1 MEVKAEKSLKLN
13 QEPAVIWKCMI
24 DPSFMVKS
32 VPGAELTEQIDE
44 RNFKGKIS
52 VKIGPVTTNFNGEAE
67 FTKLEEADYELTME
81 GKGLDTSGKGGAN
94 MTMNIKL
101 STLEDGGTEM
111 QSSMSLSITGRL
123 AQFGARMIVDPD
135 TGLVGTVGGGCG
147 EAEVIEAAYRV
158 IETGKAQ
165 RVNVD
170 LTDDLVSWSPAVCGG
185 VMDIFVEPVSP
196 ERS

>member
-1 MEVKAEKSLKLN
+1 MEVKAEKNLKLN
-13 QEPAVIWKCMI
+13 QDPDMIWKCMI

-32 VPGAELTEQIDE
+32 VPGAELTEQLDE

-52 VKIGPVTTNFNGEAE
+52 IKIGPVTAKFNGEAE

-101 STLEDGGTEM
+101 SALEEGGTEM

-123 AQFGARMIVDPD
+123 AQFGARMIVAVNNKMFDQWATSFTELLNEQTSSKDSEENSNNQPD
-135 TGLVGTVGGGCG
+135 NGNVAEPTPVKALPLAWAAIKGLLGS
-147 EAEVIEAAYRV
+147 
-158 IETGKAQ
+158 K
-165 RVNVD
+165 
-170 LTDDLVSWSPAVCGG
+170 
-185 VMDIFVEPVSP
+185 
-196 ERS
+196 

>member
-1 MEVKAEKSLKLN
+1 MEVKAEKNLKLN
-13 QEPAVIWKCMI
+13 QDPDMIWKCMI

-32 VPGAELTEQIDE
+32 VPGAELTEQLDE

-52 VKIGPVTTNFNGEAE
+52 IKIGPVTAKFNGEAE

-101 STLEDGGTEM
+101 STLEEGGTEM

-123 AQFGARMIVDPD
+123 AQFGARMIVAVNNKMFDQWATSFTELLNEQTSSKDSEEKSNNQPD
-135 TGLVGTVGGGCG
+135 N
-147 EAEVIEAAYRV
+147 
-158 IETGKAQ
+158 
-165 RVNVD
+165 VNVAEQ
-170 LTDDLVSWSPAVCGG
+170 T
-185 VMDIFVEPVSP
+185 PVKALPLAWAAIKGLFGSK
-196 ERS
+196 

>member
-1 MEVKAEKSLKLN
+1 MEVKAEKSIKLN
-13 QEPAVIWKCMI
+13 QDPDMIWKCMI

-32 VPGAELTEQIDE
+32 VPGAELTEQLDE

-52 VKIGPVTTNFNGEAE
+52 IKIGPVTTKFNGEAE

-101 STLEDGGTEM
+101 STLEEGGTEM

-123 AQFGARMIVDPD
+123 AQFGARMIVAVNNKMFDQWATSFTELLNEQTSSKDSEENSNNQPD
-135 TGLVGTVGGGCG
+135 NGNVAEPTPVKALPLACAAIKGLLGS
-147 EAEVIEAAYRV
+147 
-158 IETGKAQ
+158 K
-165 RVNVD
+165 
-170 LTDDLVSWSPAVCGG
+170 
-185 VMDIFVEPVSP
+185 
-196 ERS
+196 

>member
-1 MEVKAEKSLKLN
+1 MEVKAEKNLKLN
-13 QEPAVIWKCMI
+13 QDPDKIWKCMI

-32 VPGAELTEQIDE
+32 VPGAELTEQLDE

-52 VKIGPVTTNFNGEAE
+52 IKIGPVTAKFNGEAE

-101 STLEDGGTEM
+101 STLEEGGTEM

-123 AQFGARMIVDPD
+123 AQFGARMIVAVNNKMFDQWATSFTELLNEQTSSKDSEEKSNNQPD
-135 TGLVGTVGGGCG
+135 NGNVAEPTPVKALPLAWAAIKGLIGS
-147 EAEVIEAAYRV
+147 
-158 IETGKAQ
+158 K
-165 RVNVD
+165 
-170 LTDDLVSWSPAVCGG
+170 
-185 VMDIFVEPVSP
+185 
-196 ERS
+196 

>member
-1 MEVKAEKSLKLN
+1 MEVKAEKNLKLN
-13 QEPAVIWKCMI
+13 QDPDMIWKCMI

-32 VPGAELTEQIDE
+32 VPGAELTEQVDE

-52 VKIGPVTTNFNGEAE
+52 IKIGPVTAKFNGEAE

-101 STLEDGGTEM
+101 YTLEEGGTEM

-123 AQFGARMIVDPD
+123 AQFGARMIVAVNNKMFDQWATSFTELLNEQTSSKDSEEKSNNQPD
-135 TGLVGTVGGGCG
+135 DGNVAEPTPVKALPLAWAAIKGLFGS
-147 EAEVIEAAYRV
+147 
-158 IETGKAQ
+158 K
-165 RVNVD
+165 
-170 LTDDLVSWSPAVCGG
+170 
-185 VMDIFVEPVSP
+185 
-196 ERS
+196 

>member
-1 MEVKAEKSLKLN
+1 MEVKAEKILKLN
-13 QEPAVIWKCMI
+13 QDPDMIWKCMI

-32 VPGAELTEQIDE
+32 VPGAELTEQLDE

-52 VKIGPVTTNFNGEAE
+52 IKIGPVTAKFNGEAE

-101 STLEDGGTEM
+101 STLEEGGTEM

-123 AQFGARMIVDPD
+123 AQFGARMIVAVNNKMFDQWATSFTELLNEQTSSKDSEEKSNNQPD
-135 TGLVGTVGGGCG
+135 NGSVAEQTPVKALPLAWAAIKGLFGS
-147 EAEVIEAAYRV
+147 
-158 IETGKAQ
+158 K
-165 RVNVD
+165 
-170 LTDDLVSWSPAVCGG
+170 
-185 VMDIFVEPVSP
+185 
-196 ERS
+196 